1 MNQPKI
7 HSLRLHRGGVR
18 RRGGFSLI
26 ELVVVVGVIISL
38 ISLVLAV
45 STLLIQANEARQLE
59 AAFANLN
66 TAVQEY
72 EQVIGRPL
80 TYQDRSE
87 QGVRGAYDVPYNVN
101 FGIAGLEGY
110 YGFNGAGEACNCGSN
125 ADSHGWEKSI
135 VRLFQLL
142 ARTESAEEIVAKL
155 DPSLFIPVKLA
166 NGLSLPNNQDLTTL
180 VDPWG
185 AAIALVMPGRKWRE
199 SDGDALEVD
208 SDGTIRTSM
217 ETKLGV
223 CRNGQPLFVSSG
235 PDGDIG
241 CLDCAGGS
249 SVRFEAT
256 IDNIYSYSPENQ

>member
-1 MNQPKI
+1 MNQSKI

-59 AAFANLN
+59 ATFANLN

-72 EQVIGRPL
+72 EQAIGRPL
-80 TYQDRSE
+80 TYQDRTE
-87 QGVRGAYDVPYNVN
+87 QGFGVYDIPYNIN
-101 FGIAGLEGY
+101 FGIAGLEAY

-142 ARTESAEEIVAKL
+142 ARTESAEEIVAKI

-166 NGLSLPNNQDLTTL
+166 NGLALPNNQSLTTL

-199 SDGDALEVD
+199 SDGDALGPD

-223 CRNGQPLFVSSG
+223 CRNGDPLFVSSG

-249 SVRFEAT
+249 SVRFERT
-256 IDNIYSYSPENQ
+256 IDNIYSYRPEKP

>member
-1 MNQPKI
+1 MNQTKTQN
-7 HSLRLHRGGVR
+7 LHRGGPR

-26 ELVVVVGVIISL
+26 ELVVVVGVIITL

-87 QGVRGAYDVPYNVN
+87 QGVRGAYDIPYNVDFDIN
-101 FGIAGLEGY
+101 GLEGY
-110 YGFNGAGEACNCGSN
+110 YSVSGAGEACNCGSN
-125 ADSHGWEKSI
+125 SDTHGWEKSI

-142 ARTESAEEIVAKL
+142 SRTESAEEVIAKL
-155 DPSLFIPVKLA
+155 DPSLFIPVRLA
-166 NGLSLPNNQDLTTL
+166 NGLPLPNNQDLTTL

-185 AAIALVMPGRKWRE
+185 AAIGVVMPGRNWRD
-199 SDGDALEVD
+199 SDLGSLEID

-241 CLDCAGGS
+241 CLDCSGGS

>member
-1 MNQPKI
+1 LNQPKI
-7 HSLRLHRGGVR
+7 HNLHRGDVR

-59 AAFANLN
+59 SAFANLN

-72 EQVIGRPL
+72 EQAIGRPL

-87 QGVRGAYDVPYNVN
+87 QSVPGAYDIPYNIN
-101 FGIAGLEGY
+101 FGIAGLEAY
-110 YGFNGAGEACNCGSN
+110 YGTGGAGEACNCGSGF
-125 ADSHGWEKSI
+125 DSHGWEKSI

-142 ARTESAEEIVAKL
+142 SRTESAEEVVAKL
-155 DPSLFIPVKLA
+155 DPSLFVPVKLA
-166 NGLSLPNNQDLTTL
+166 NGLPLPGNQDLTAL

-185 AAIALVMPGRKWRE
+185 SAIAVVMPGRKWRD
-199 SDGDALEVD
+199 SDAGGLDID

-217 ETKLGV
+217 EIKLGV
-223 CRNGQPLFVSSG
+223 CRNGQPLFVSAG

-256 IDNIYSYSPENQ
+256 IDNIYSYIPENQ

>member
-1 MNQPKI
+1 VNQSKI
-7 HSLRLHRGGVR
+7 HRLHRRGVR

-26 ELVVVVGVIISL
+26 ELVVVVGVIITL

-72 EQVIGRPL
+72 EQTIGRPL

-87 QGVRGAYDVPYNVN
+87 QGTLGAYDIPYNVN

-110 YGFNGAGEACNCGSN
+110 YGVGGAGEACNCGSGS
-125 ADSHGWEKSI
+125 DSHGWEKSI
-135 VRLFQLL
+135 VRLFQLM
-142 ARTESAEEIVAKL
+142 ARTESAEDVIAKL
-155 DPSLFIPVKLA
+155 DPSLFVPVKLA
-166 NGLSLPNNQDLTTL
+166 NGLSLPNNQNLTTL

-185 AAIALVMPGRKWRE
+185 AAIAVVMPGRNWRD
-199 SDGDALEVD
+199 SDSGNLEVD
-208 SDGTIRTSM
+208 SDGSIRTSM

-241 CLDCAGGS
+241 CLDCSGGS
-249 SVRFEAT
+249 SVRFERT